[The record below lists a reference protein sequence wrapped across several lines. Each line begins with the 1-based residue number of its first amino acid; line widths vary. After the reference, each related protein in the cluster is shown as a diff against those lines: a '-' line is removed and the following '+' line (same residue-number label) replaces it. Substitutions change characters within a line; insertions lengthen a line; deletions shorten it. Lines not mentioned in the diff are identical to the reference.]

1 MSLSRALPGDSPET
15 PLLVDARGHLVQ
27 TGKLF
32 LSEITSLSDFGP
44 QNNNSPPRTSPNLD
58 NPTAWPQ
65 ILATQTPESRAREAL
80 SFAYIQELEAC
91 AQSLLQ
97 QARMEQHR
105 KARAARG
112 AAELARH
119 TSKIVDSRKRA
130 CALQARVVTQPRAGI
145 RIRVRSGARMREG
158 PALSKEDLYLTSER
172 PPTWPSTKRRPSM
185 SAGFASISSRTL

>member
-1 MSLSRALPGDSPET
+1 
-15 PLLVDARGHLVQ
+15 LVQ

-44 QNNNSPPRTSPNLD
+44 PEQQLTATEPRRTS
-58 NPTAWPQ
+58 TIEQ
-65 ILATQTPESRAREAL
+65 HGHRSFATQTPESWAREAL
-80 SFAYIQELEAC
+80 SFTYIQELEAC

-112 AAELARH
+112 AAELAQH

-130 CALQARVVTQPRAGI
+130 RALQARVVTQPRAGI
-145 RIRVRSGARMREG
+145 RIRVCSGARTREG

-172 PPTWPSTKRRPSM
+172 PPNVAQHQAKAEHVCGLCKHLKSHPVM
-185 SAGFASISSRTL
+185 